1 MNISM
6 KLAYELFNAIEL
18 WKEFLEQWGKIV
30 WDCLMCFAS
39 SWVSEFMCVKLN
51 DSNYLIMEILI
62 FKIYMTVYELM
73 FKVIFNKYYLPLN

>member
-30 WDCLMCFAS
+30 WDCFAS
-39 SWVSEFMCVKLN
+39 SWVSEFMCVEWFKL
-51 DSNYLIMEILI
+51 SNYGNPYILN
-62 FKIYMTVYELM
+62 IYDCTWINDQSN
-73 FKVIFNKYYLPLN
+73 F

>member
-30 WDCLMCFAS
+30 WDCLRCAS
-39 SWVSEFMCVKLN
+39 QVAEWVNLCVLN

-62 FKIYMTVYELM
+62 F
-73 FKVIFNKYYLPLN
+73 

>member
-18 WKEFLEQWGKIV
+18 WKEFLEQEEK
-30 WDCLMCFAS
+30 LFEMCFAS